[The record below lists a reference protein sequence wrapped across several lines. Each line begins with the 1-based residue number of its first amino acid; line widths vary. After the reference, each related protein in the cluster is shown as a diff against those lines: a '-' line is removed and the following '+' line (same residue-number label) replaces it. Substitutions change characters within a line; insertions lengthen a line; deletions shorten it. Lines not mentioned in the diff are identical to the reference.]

1 VVSRYSGISW
11 RFALALAAVRR
22 LLHTVQFTLLCLRVP
37 TCELDLVRA
46 VSMPVAPFLPKFALA
61 GRALLS
67 CSCVLAL
74 VPFPSRSVAVC
85 PPITV

>member
-1 VVSRYSGISW
+1 MVSRYSGISW

-46 VSMPVAPFLPKFALA
+46 VSMPVAPFL
-61 GRALLS
+61 
-67 CSCVLAL
+67 
-74 VPFPSRSVAVC
+74 
-85 PPITV
+85 T